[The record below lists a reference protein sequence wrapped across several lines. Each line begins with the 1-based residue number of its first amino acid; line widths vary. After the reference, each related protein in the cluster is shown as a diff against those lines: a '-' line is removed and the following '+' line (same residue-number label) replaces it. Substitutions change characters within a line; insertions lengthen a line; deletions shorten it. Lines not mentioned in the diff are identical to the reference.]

1 MENSSLRKKPILFL
15 QRIIKDVNETL
26 SGANALVPWFDLPL
40 FLRELTRALCLFILV
55 RSSFVSSALVVLYLV
70 ISARDDDNH
79 FSGSAAGSS
88 NPKIVITLSM
98 VFEFAVAF
106 VLQFSLVMLFYIV
119 PFPSLVFLAFVRTWL
134 DSFLVDWTVLDERLL
149 LERVDEERL
158 GIMLQ
163 RLGMQ
168 VPAWLSTPDH
178 QRVEWLNKILVKLWP
193 HICSYLEDEIDLFI
207 ESLRPKVDLEIKDLS
222 PGDIAPRV
230 SSVKVREQ
238 DEQLFIDV
246 SITYGGDF
254 TGCFRWFTGVE
265 FEVDHIQVQA
275 DVQIELRDFVGH
287 QPFVG
292 TLAVH
297 MDKPPTINP
306 RFKKMGSTIEA
317 FKPIK
322 KALLDYVQNS
332 VKGYFPFTFQLA
344 PDVAG
349 NLIENLNN
357 PQSESNK
364 ASVSKPKNSTLWDI
378 VSSRPLL
385 DDTKPSQI
393 MSFLQERNSSRRRSP
408 DPAEDRKKTSGL
420 NDSSSF
426 KSEEPQKKSC
436 ARNDTDE
443 ANWVTSHSFTQVP
456 SASISEGVSSL
467 KTSSSQSQNLTVD
480 WYISSPSNQSLL
492 SSNTASQV
500 SFSSGGTESSDWLSS
515 GSAVTV
521 GGSTVSLAS
530 SNHQSADPLNQV
542 SEAFL
547 KSQDPEDDDLMHDDR
562 LSTEQ
567 DRESFRHSYTS
578 PGNLEPH
585 STSANES
592 SDVRSS
598 SGMQEKELRAA
609 IARDVEASRE
619 AFLDKIL
626 TESEMDDEY
635 QKKEEVLDPVLSL
648 SNDSLTRI
656 KDTDQ
661 GHGCIELTTRYQAPN
676 TLVVT
681 VHKVRNLP
689 KKVCRIPN
697 PYVKLYLQN
706 QQLKPLTDVTTEI
719 FENTQNP
726 VFEKTFAFQLEHP
739 LSQYTLRVS
748 AKTKHKMAHKLGEV
762 VLCFARNSSSQ
773 VVRER
778 NWYDLADPKKDH
790 VLCWVGYRDP
800 VYGNLKE
807 VDRLDYGN
815 RVSLHSDD
823 FNEQLL

>member
-1 MENSSLRKKPILFL
+1 MENSLRKNPIIFL
-15 QRIIKDVNETL
+15 QRILNDVNETL

-70 ISARDDDNH
+70 ISARDDDDL
-79 FSGSAAGSS
+79 FSGSATGSS
-88 NPKIVITLSM
+88 NSKTVITLST
-98 VFEFAVAF
+98 VFEFTVAF
-106 VLQFSLVMLFYIV
+106 LLQFSLVMLFYIV
-119 PFPSLVFLAFVRTWL
+119 PFPSLVFLTFVRTWL
-134 DSFLVDWTVLDERLL
+134 DSFLVDRKVLDERLL
-149 LERVDEERL
+149 LEKVDEERL
-158 GIMLQ
+158 GVMLQ

-178 QRVEWLNKILVKLWP
+178 QRVEWLNKILVRLWP
-193 HICSYLEDEIDLFI
+193 HIGTYLEDEIDLFI
-207 ESLRPKVDLEIKDLS
+207 DSLKPKVDLEIKDLS
-222 PGDIAPRV
+222 PGEIAPRV
-230 SSVKVREQ
+230 SSVKVRDGE
-238 DEQLFIDV
+238 EQLFIDV

-254 TGCFRWFTGVE
+254 SGCFRWFTGVE

-275 DVQIELRDFVGH
+275 DIQLELKDFVGH

-292 TLAVH
+292 TLVVH
-297 MDKPPTINP
+297 MDKPPIINP
-306 RFKKMGSTIEA
+306 RFKKMASSIEA

-332 VKGYFPFTFQLA
+332 VKGNFPFTVQLA

-357 PQSESNK
+357 PQSETNK
-364 ASVSKPKNSTLWDI
+364 ASTSKAKNNTLWDI

-385 DDTKPSQI
+385 DETKPSQI

-408 DPAEDRKKTSGL
+408 DPEDDKKTLGL

-426 KSEEPQKKSC
+426 RSEEHQKKSC

-443 ANWVTSHSFTQVP
+443 DNWTTSHSFTQVP
-456 SASISEGVSSL
+456 SASTSQGVPSL

-480 WYISSPSNQSLL
+480 WYISSPSNQSPL

-500 SFSSGGTESSDWLSS
+500 SVSSAGNESSDWLSS

-521 GGSTVSLAS
+521 GRSTVSFNDPS
-530 SNHQSADPLNQV
+530 SDPLDQV
-542 SEAFL
+542 SEAFQ
-547 KSQDPEDDDLMHDDR
+547 KSQDPIDDDLMYGDR

-567 DRESFRHSYTS
+567 DGEFFRHSYTS
-578 PGNLEPH
+578 PGSLESH
-585 STSANES
+585 STSTNES
-592 SDVRSS
+592 TDVRSS
-598 SGMQEKELRAA
+598 PGMQEEDLRAA
-609 IARDVEASRE
+609 IARDVETSRG

-626 TESEMDDEY
+626 TESEIDDEY
-635 QKKEEVLDPVLSL
+635 LKKKEVLYPALSV
-648 SNDSLTRI
+648 SNESLTRI

-661 GHGCIELTTRYQAPN
+661 GHGCIELTTRYPAPN

-706 QQLKPLTDVTTEI
+706 QQLKPVTDVTTEI
-719 FENTQNP
+719 LDNTQNP

-762 VLCFARNSSSQ
+762 VLCFARYSSSQ
-773 VVRER
+773 VIKER
-778 NWYDLADPKKDH
+778 NWYDLADPKKDY

-800 VYGNLKE
+800 VDDNRKE
-807 VDRLDYGN
+807 VDRVDYGN